1 MKAKKLFFGLFCLG
15 ALVLGACSGNKASS
29 SAAPSSSQGS
39 SGSEP
44 QSSEGSSSSSSSEAH
59 VHQMAF
65 DSFVWT
71 LTPGDYTAKAKYLCS
86 ANDGYEELHD
96 AVMTKTTDPATHT
109 ADGANHW
116 KASYDGHEDTK
127 DEVLPSPGHSD
138 NGVGL
143 CLVDGAY
150 AGVTATVGTN
160 TDPANYVAGQKY
172 YFRILAQAGHT
183 YSLQNAG
190 VTPSETE
197 SYYLNS
203 TGEPVKYDKSS
214 VAFPASG
221 TYDSYIYFVH
231 QPTSAENDA
240 SFRANIK
247 SHEARADEFGFCQDH
262 PDVYVGFD
270 METNDLID
278 LDDMTVGQKAFRRF
292 DANGHHRYG
301 LNMPAPLAIED
312 FAFAMKTENGY
323 QTFNMSTSSFDAIT
337 NFDDLSIDD
346 KVYIRVQPVADR
358 VDPSFGVDEEHAYN
372 YVGLCLYDNEYLG
385 DTLDIEEEC
394 ETLNWETDTTYY
406 YRVKAYAGHIY
417 KFSPTNWVTAKT
429 DAYAIQND
437 GLPMPLGNMGS
448 SYLIDFPE
456 NTLDNYIYFVYGPMG
471 GSGGPG
477 KFQVKLESHPV
488 DQEHGDCPHED
499 DGHIIA
505 PVLTNAVAYGTDF
518 SIPAGGYAFFKA
530 QLSGIALDQWDEF
543 EVYYGHNHYQY
554 VSVWYKSNGT
564 WTELEAIGGNVDY
577 GEYDAGG
584 VTPDNGYIYIQMHN
598 AGESALAVTG
608 ADLGINI

>member
-1 MKAKKLFFGLFCLG
+1 MKTKKLFFGLFCLG
-15 ALVLGACSGNKASS
+15 ALVLGACSGEKTSS
-29 SAAPSSSQGS
+29 SAAPASQGS

-86 ANDGYEELHD
+86 ADDGYEELHD

-143 CLVDGAY
+143 CLADGAY

-160 TDPANYVAGQKY
+160 TDPANYAAGQKY
-172 YFRILAQAGHT
+172 YFRILANGGHT

-203 TGEPVKYDKSS
+203 TGEPIAYDKS
-214 VAFPASG
+214 ATPFPMSG
-221 TYDSYIYFVH
+221 TFDSYIYFVH

-292 DANGHHRYG
+292 NANGYHRYG

-323 QTFNMSTSSFDAIT
+323 QTFNMSASSYDAIP

-372 YVGLCLYDNEYLG
+372 SVGVCLYDNAYIGGDENTLDLNEECAPLTYEAG
-385 DTLDIEEEC
+385 DT
-394 ETLNWETDTTYY
+394 NY
-406 YRVKAYAGHIY
+406 YRVRAYAGHTY
-417 KFSPTNWVTAKT
+417 RFSPTNWVSAKT
-429 DAYAIQND
+429 DVYALEIG
-437 GLPMPLGNMGS
+437 GLPVSLGNMGS
-448 SYLIDFPE
+448 GYQIEFPE
-456 NTLDNYIYFVYGPMG
+456 NTQDNYLYFVCGPMT
-471 GSGGPG
+471 GSGSNA
-477 KFQVKLESHPV
+477 KFKVVLESHPV
-488 DQEHGDCPHED
+488 DQEHGDCPHE
-499 DGHIIA
+499 GIT
-505 PVLTNAVAYGTDF
+505 PTLVNGVAYGTNF

-530 QLSGIALDQWDEF
+530 QLSGIALDEWDEF
-543 EVYYGHNHYQY
+543 EVYYGHNHYED

-564 WTELEAIGGNVDY
+564 WTELEATSGNVDY
-577 GEYDAGG
+577 GVYDAGG
-584 VTPDNGYIYIQMHN
+584 VTPDDGYIYIQMYN
-598 AGESALAVTG
+598 SGGSPLAVTG
-608 ADLGINI
+608 ANLGINII